1 MKTIAVVR
9 KPIKKNVATNVL
21 EHGCGGLN
29 IDAARIKTTDSTI
42 RTQNPQNNGGSMSEG
57 EWKGGKTGSEN
68 GRWPAN
74 VILRHLDGCQC
85 VEDDEDDMKTIAI
98 TRKPL
103 AGTVASNTLEH
114 GCGGLNID
122 AGRIDTG
129 GEVLSCSKADPYHAA
144 DGTQRTWNPT
154 STRGIDRT
162 QHQAGRWPANLIL
175 QHLDECRC
183 DGVKKVKGNRT
194 DTRPDGD
201 GGRADKSQWRFRP
214 TDQTK
219 RGFSDEDGK
228 ETIANWICAEGCPAK
243 ALDQQSGV
251 VPTGSWVRPEKA
263 YNFYLEKDGAPGKHE
278 EWKSVKEPE
287 SGASRFFKNIKD
299 DLVSYL
305 RDLITPPNGVVEVVP
320 LDILEP
326 TGEDESVHG
335 FIVMGTPTQEQANEL
350 LRICKPGAH
359 VLLIAPEEQPTGHTG
374 MCRLE
379 DAGFEIRDTIMLLLE
394 AGGFWYVPKPTKTE
408 REAGTYNLAKKQQYV
423 SRREGHVDG
432 DTPTRGNS
440 HPTVKPYAIMEAL
453 MKDVTKTLPVVDPF
467 MGSGSTGIAALHTG
481 HDFIGIEREEDYM
494 KIADARIRH
503 WDQAAWRGHSVKI
516 QSDVEQYTEA
526 DEDISLS
533 DLFGSGG

>member
-21 EHGCGGLN
+21 VHGCGGLN
-29 IDAARIKTTDSTI
+29 IDAARIKTTDSTT

-74 VILRHLDGCQC
+74 VILRHLDGCRR
-85 VEDDEDDMKTIAI
+85 VEDDGDDMKTIAI

-154 STRGIDRT
+154 STRGIDRV
-162 QHQAGRWPANLIL
+162 QHQSGRWPANLIL

-183 DGVKKVKGNRT
+183 DGVKKVTTNVQHHSYKRSGE
-194 DTRPDGD
+194 GFI
-201 GGRADKSQWRFRP
+201 GSIKSQPEKAHW
-214 TDQTK
+214 TN
-219 RGFSDEDGK
+219 K
-228 ETIANWICAEGCPAK
+228 ETVANWICAEGCPAK
-243 ALDQQSGV
+243 ALDQQSGT

-278 EWKSVKEPE
+278 EWRSVKEPE

-305 RDLITPPNGVVEVVP
+305 RDLITPPDGVVEVVP

-408 REAGTYNLAKKQQYV
+408 REAGTHNQQQDV
-423 SRREGHVDG
+423 TRREGHVGG
-432 DTPTRGNS
+432 DTPRNRGFKARGNS

-453 MKDVTKTLPVVDPF
+453 MKDATKTLPVVDPF

-526 DEDISLS
+526 DEGISLS

>member
-1 MKTIAVVR
+1 MAGTVVS
-9 KPIKKNVATNVL
+9 NVL
-21 EHGCGGLN
+21 EHGCGGVN
-29 IDAARIKTTDSTI
+29 IDA
-42 RTQNPQNNGGSMSEG
+42 
-57 EWKGGKTGSEN
+57 
-68 GRWPAN
+68 
-74 VILRHLDGCQC
+74 C
-85 VEDDEDDMKTIAI
+85 
-98 TRKPL
+98 
-103 AGTVASNTLEH
+103 
-114 GCGGLNID
+114 
-122 AGRIDTG
+122 RIDTG

-154 STRGIDRT
+154 STRGIDRV
-162 QHQAGRWPANLIL
+162 QHESGRWPANL
-175 QHLDECRC
+175 
-183 DGVKKVKGNRT
+183 
-194 DTRPDGD
+194 
-201 GGRADKSQWRFRP
+201 
-214 TDQTK
+214 
-219 RGFSDEDGK
+219 
-228 ETIANWICAEGCPAK
+228 ICAEGCPAK
-243 ALDQQSGV
+243 ALDQQSGI
-251 VPTGSWVRPEKA
+251 VPTGSWIRPEKA
-263 YNFYLEKDGAPGKHE
+263 YSFYLEKDDAPGKRE

-305 RDLITPPNGVVEVVP
+305 RDLITPPDGVVEVVP

-335 FIVMGTPTQEQANEL
+335 FIVMGTPTQEQADEL

-408 REAGTYNLAKKQQYV
+408 REAGTHNLAKN
-423 SRREGHVDG
+423 G

-453 MKDVTKTLPVVDPF
+453 MKDAPKELPVVDPF

-503 WDQAAWRGHSVKI
+503 WDQAAWRGRSVKI